1 MASARQHRGKYIDS
15 QNGLQQCLCSA
26 QYQGQCVSKA
36 MCRKSTLNITE
47 INHASPV
54 LKMLTLYLFS
64 SLQIC
69 FSKGHSPC
77 YYVLFKISRK
87 GLEAI
92 LFASHLAEQNTPSR
106 RQSTPFVV
114 IFSKCWTNFSWSKV
128 DIILDYLAYG
138 SQKKKTS
145 PLLSCLIVGV
155 SSITVRYF
163 SDNIIF
169 FVSVFKYLPNKIIH
183 KYTSFF

>member
-1 MASARQHRGKYIDS
+1 MLTYYGFCETTQSQIHRLPND
-15 QNGLQQCLCSA
+15 LQQCLCSA

-36 MCRKSTLNITE
+36 TCRKSTLNITE

-54 LKMLTLYLFS
+54 LKTLTLYLFS

-77 YYVLFKISRK
+77 YYVLFKIPRK

-92 LFASHLAEQNTPSR
+92 LFASHLAEQTTPSR

-138 SQKKKTS
+138 SQKKKNV
-145 PLLSCLIVGV
+145 P
-155 SSITVRYF
+155 
-163 SDNIIF
+163 IIIMF
-169 FVSVFKYLPNKIIH
+169 NSRGEQYHSEIFLR
-183 KYTSFF
+183 